1 MIKFKN
7 KCKLRF
13 FDVDIRKTYE
23 DRSAYMTEYEIVGEK
38 IIVSTE
44 VENERQ
50 IEISTARLIEQVGSI
65 FDKWY
70 DAQYNC
76 RSVFENHKAILD
88 EAINPI
94 ILKAVNILSDQGVY
108 TINRRLFVEK
118 YYSKGAKVYYD
129 TLRVMQESI
138 DDIDEQKQLEK
149 EYRQARKDGRGRVVG
164 GGFGLGG
171 AIKGMATAGVMN
183 ATTGMVH
190 SLGNAVGNMG
200 SSIAASANKSVLYK
214 EAKEPLREAILE
226 AADNVIDALRKA
238 LECEANIKCKCVTE
252 TEAKQSEAIRQNY
265 LQGRIPNEK
274 KKKQLIQAL
283 LLNPYS
289 EEIYLLIWK
298 EFGDKNG
305 DLRKMS
311 VFFGCSLENIIKSTA
326 EKYGRETYAQNCGE
340 YLSAFN
346 KSQVAIKCEDSFK
359 RTVKQL
365 KEFCDSHDIE
375 ENLLPEIQE
384 CENILRHIDEEL
396 STVHGIKYNSRETA
410 EKIKMDYAT
419 FYGILDNRK
428 TLDEATRKEVF
439 QEHYRS
445 EEFPQLLDSLWE
457 KECKYRN
464 PELIF
469 ESIKEIVE
477 KNIAQNTI
485 LAGWIDVPGIIGKLE
500 QKENTVKTIV
510 SMKENEVALIL
521 FDRSGNGKSGILLT
535 NEMLHIYSK
544 GIFSNENKSFEIDKI
559 KQVECVDAD
568 EYMISFVDSDAINI
582 SLKHKD
588 LTVNEQI
595 NVGKTI
601 SKLILL
607 VKNLSVSN
615 RTLIYRIAN
624 SIAVCE
630 CGTHLVQGEVICPS
644 CRKMLCENGEFVETE
659 ICLSCNSVIPKGKKF
674 CSKCGAPVGVKPEP
688 VVTLDDASIC
698 CPKCQKVMK
707 KGKKFCSA
715 CGTKI

>member
-1 MIKFKN
+1 
-7 KCKLRF
+7 
-13 FDVDIRKTYE
+13 
-23 DRSAYMTEYEIVGEK
+23 MTEYEIVGEK

-76 RSVFENHKAILD
+76 RALWETYDAVID
-88 EAINPI
+88 EAIEPI
-94 ILKAVNILSDQGVY
+94 IEKAVSILGEQGVY
-108 TINRRLFVEK
+108 TINSGLFVDKYFENGYDVFFRALRAMEK
-118 YYSKGAKVYYD
+118 
-129 TLRVMQESI
+129 E
-138 DDIDEQKQLEK
+138 IDEIDGQKQLEK

-200 SSIAASANKSVLYK
+200 SSIAASASKSAVYRESK
-214 EAKEPLREAILE
+214 ETLRDALIEVAY
-226 AADNVIDALRKA
+226 NVIDALRKA
-238 LECEANIKCKCVTE
+238 LEREANIKCKCVTE

-265 LQGRIPNEK
+265 LQGRIPKDK
-274 KKKQLIQAL
+274 KREQLVQAL
-283 LLNPYS
+283 LLNPYH
-289 EEIYLLIWK
+289 EGLYLLIWK

-326 EKYGRETYAQNCGE
+326 EKYGRKTYAQNCGE
-340 YLSAFN
+340 YLNAFN

-359 RTVKQL
+359 RTVKEL

-375 ENLLPEIQE
+375 ENLIPEIQE

-396 STVHGIKYNSRETA
+396 STVHGVKYNSRETA
-410 EKIKMDYAT
+410 EKIKMDYVT

-445 EEFPQLLDSLWE
+445 EDFPKLLDSLWE

-477 KNIAQNTI
+477 KNIAQNI
-485 LAGWIDVPGIIGKLE
+485 ISAGWIDIPGIIGKLE
-500 QKENTVKTIV
+500 QKENAVKTIA
-510 SMKENEVALIL
+510 SIKENEVALIL

-588 LTVNEQI
+588 LTVDEQI

-630 CGTHLVQGEVICPS
+630 CGTHLVHGEVICPS
-644 CRKMLCENGEFVETE
+644 CRKMRCENGEFVETE

-674 CSKCGAPVGVKPEP
+674 CSKCGSPVGVKPEP
-688 VVTLDDASIC
+688 VVTLDDESIC